1 MGVSGCG
8 QKAVYVVE
16 CGRADVCNAQL
27 NAGAKPDPKS
37 APQE

>member
-16 CGRADVCNAQL
+16 CGRADVCNAVL
-27 NAGAKPDPKS
+27 NADTKASFEK
-37 APQE
+37 